1 MKIVGNRV
9 ESKWKVLFKCSILV
23 SLKVCLIFNNLQPTE
38 CHSISLL
45 DAPKFINE
53 NATIF
58 HPLISPTKNSFTNL
72 SLLSDIE
79 LKDLPWWCSCSAELE
94 EVEVCVN
101 LIIE

>member
-1 MKIVGNRV
+1 MKIVGSRV
-9 ESKWKVLFKCSILV
+9 ESKWKVLFKCLFRV
-23 SLKVCLIFNNLQPTE
+23 SLKVCLILNILQPAE
-38 CHSISLL
+38 CHSINLL
-45 DAPKFINE
+45 DAPKFMNE

-72 SLLSDIE
+72 SLLSEVE

-101 LIIE
+101 